1 MGTPNLQVRKDS
13 SPSSPWGS
21 SIQVKTGEQFTLQ
34 YKIAPEGQK
43 TIRVAFPL
51 YNGTTNNIPKE
62 TAFMNI
68 ADWSALQVSMT
79 GASWVKNPT
88 LSGTFDITSDGNAE
102 IIFSITGK
110 ATFAEIVERATC
122 KLSYKSGTGVAAKWN
137 DAGSIEIKLTQ
148 DLTAPYIGKFTAER
162 IVLASGDFTTLNWSV
177 SNSDKIEL
185 YKDGGLVTIST
196 PGTYFAN
203 GLSKDTRFV
212 LKAMN
217 GTIVR
222 EKELT
227 IKVFNSSDIA
237 IQTNTFVEKHEE
249 GKPIPERKL
258 MNLYVYEEKIYALVL
273 EESTK
278 DVYMWES
285 YEGFNWSKT
294 VLGSNYVSFANAKNS
309 NKVPLDFAGSPSVVF
324 QDKVFLIGG
333 SRFNANILSN
343 EVYFYA
349 YNDTDKG
356 WQKMAAPATMFSP
369 RMGHSC
375 VVYNNNS
382 QIWVLGGCTEFG
394 ASNGIWTF
402 DGTIW
407 AKSNGNLPENRA
419 MASVIVMGN
428 GQELQLFGGVGDIPG
443 TPDKSIL
450 DSYSF
455 NGQKWTK
462 IEWANGMANPRYL
475 ACEAGVVNNNRFIF
489 SAINQ
494 NATYSHRCQRIVGN
508 ALENIK
514 DQGNWLISDYIYD
527 IQAVTFKDVIW
538 LCSITQNVGIQ
549 SNNLRYLA
557 YVPK

>member
-13 SPSSPWGS
+13 SPSSPWENA
-21 SIQVKTGEQFTLQ
+21 IQVKTGEQFTLQ

-43 TIRVAFPL
+43 AIRVAFPV
-51 YNGTTNNIPKE
+51 YSDTPNSISKE
-62 TAFMNI
+62 TAFMNA

-88 LSGTFDITSDGNAE
+88 LSGTFDIASDGNAE

-148 DLTAPYIGKFTAER
+148 DLSAPYIGKFTAER
-162 IVLASGDFTTLNWSV
+162 VVLASGGFTTLNWSV

-212 LKAMN
+212 LKAKN
-217 GTIVR
+217 GAIVR

-294 VLGSNYVSFANAKNS
+294 VLGSNYVSFAYKENS
-309 NKVPLDFAGSPSVVF
+309 NTVPLNFAGSPSVVY
-324 QDKVFLIGG
+324 QNKVFLIGG
-333 SRFNANILSN
+333 SKFNPNIRSN
-343 EVYFYA
+343 EVYFYDYTNREA
-349 YNDTDKG
+349 G
-356 WQKMAAPATMFSP
+356 WQKLAAPTNMFAA

-375 VVYNNNS
+375 VVYNN
-382 QIWVLGGCTEFG
+382 QIWVLGGCTSKG
-394 ASNGIWTF
+394 ANNEIWTF
-402 DGTIW
+402 DGTNW
-407 AKSNGNLPENRA
+407 AKSAKTLPERRA

-428 GQELQLFGGVGDIPG
+428 ELQLFGGVGFLPG
-443 TPDKSIL
+443 TPDKGIL
-450 DSYSF
+450 DSYTF
-455 NGQKWTK
+455 DGNNWTK
-462 IEWANGMANPRYL
+462 MTWANDMLNDLYL
-475 ACEAGVVNNNRFIF
+475 ASEVGLVNNNRFIF
-489 SAINQ
+489 NVINQ
-494 NATYSHRCQRIVGN
+494 NAVYSHRCQKIEGTS
-508 ALENIK
+508 LTNIK
-514 DQGNWLISDYIYD
+514 NDGNWLISDHVYD
-527 IQAVTFKDVIW
+527 TQAVTFKNVIW
-538 LCSITQNVGIQ
+538 LCSINQNAGIK
-549 SNNLRYLA
+549 SNDLWYLA
-557 YVPK
+557 FVGK